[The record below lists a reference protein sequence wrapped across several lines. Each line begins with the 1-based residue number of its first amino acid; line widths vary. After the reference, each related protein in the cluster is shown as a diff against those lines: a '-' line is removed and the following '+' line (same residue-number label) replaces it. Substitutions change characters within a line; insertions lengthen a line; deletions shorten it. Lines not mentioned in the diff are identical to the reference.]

1 MKRLWPLPLDLRA
14 LILFFV
20 LLSVLATLCNSFIVA
35 YRVQRDA
42 LIHSTL
48 ESNNAYAAKLASSIG
63 AFLQSA
69 QGRMKY
75 SADVLAAH
83 WNEPQALRAEANRLQ
98 RQDADLNAIAI
109 IDASGRVLQTA
120 PEVLKT
126 EGSTPDSTTLQQAL
140 REHSPL
146 VSSAYTA
153 ASGHLVIFISQP
165 IVTASGQFLGVIG
178 ASVYLTQESALHTVI
193 SRHFHH
199 EGTFVFVTDG
209 NGRLLY
215 HPDQQRIG
223 EILGRSSAVDAALR
237 GETGSMTVPDDKG
250 GQLLAGYAQVPDANW
265 AVIAMQS
272 RERTLA
278 PLTPLM
284 EHIIMGMIP
293 AGIVGLGLILAGTV
307 LIARP
312 LRQLSIA
319 ATQLM
324 APETEGRLLR
334 VHAWYRDASAIR
346 RALLGGFKLLQQKLG
361 HLSHEAQSD
370 ALTGLAN
377 RRAMGGLLDMLTQT
391 EQPYAVLSLDIDH
404 FKRVNDT
411 FGHDTGDIAIKHVAE
426 VLKSN
431 SRINDLACRVGGEE
445 FVLVMPDTSK
455 AIAIIIAERIRENIA
470 SSDVP
475 TVGKLTLSLGVAC
488 REEASTSV
496 AVLKLADERLYLAK
510 QGGRNRV
517 VAS

>member
-14 LILFFV
+14 LILLFV

-48 ESNNAYAAKLASSIG
+48 ESNSAYAAKVASSVG

-75 SADVLAAH
+75 SAGVLAAH
-83 WNEPQALRAEANRLQ
+83 WNEPEALRSEANRLQ
-98 RQDADLNAIAI
+98 QQDADLNAIAI
-109 IDASGRVLQTA
+109 TDASGRVLQTA
-120 PEVLKT
+120 PEVLKN
-126 EGSTPDSTTLQQAL
+126 EGSTLDSTSMQQAL
-140 REHSPL
+140 REQRPL
-146 VSSAYTA
+146 ISSAYTSV
-153 ASGHLVIFISQP
+153 SGHLVIFISQP
-165 IVTASGQFLGVIG
+165 IITASGEFLGVIG
-178 ASVYLTQESALHTVI
+178 GSIYLMQKSALHTVI

-215 HPDQQRIG
+215 HPDRQRIG
-223 EILGRSSAVDAALR
+223 EILDRSKTLVAALR
-237 GETGSMTVPDDKG
+237 GETGAMDVADDKE
-250 GQLLAGYAQVPDANW
+250 GQLLAGYAQVPDAHW
-265 AVIAMQS
+265 AVVAMQP

-278 PLTPLM
+278 PLATLM
-284 EHIIMGMIP
+284 KHIIMGMIP
-293 AGIVGLGLILAGTV
+293 AGVLGLGLILAGTA

-319 ATQLM
+319 ATQLT
-324 APETEGRLLR
+324 APETESQLLR

-346 RALLGGFKLLQQKLG
+346 RALLSGVKLLQQKLG
-361 HLSHEAQSD
+361 RLNHEAQSD

-377 RRAMGGLLDMLTQT
+377 RRAMRGLLDILTQT
-391 EQPYAVLSLDIDH
+391 EQPYAVLSLDVDH

-411 FGHDTGDIAIKHVAE
+411 FGHDAGDIALKHVAE
-426 VLKSN
+426 IFKSN
-431 SRINDLACRVGGEE
+431 SRTNDLACRIGGEE
-445 FVLVMPDTSK
+445 FVLIMPDTSNV
-455 AIAIIIAERIRENIA
+455 IAKMIAERIRDNVA

-475 TVGKLTLSLGVAC
+475 AVGKLTLSIGVAC
-488 REEASTSV
+488 REEASTSD

-510 QGGRNRV
+510 QSGRNRV
-517 VAS
+517 VAQ